1 MELPK
6 QQQSFAFSRTSL
18 SWFYYFYGFIYGSW
32 VSMIPTIV
40 NYLGLSTVELGM
52 ILLLGGI
59 GAMLGI
65 PIVSSLILSGGSAR
79 SILSGVFAL
88 SCMLPIAGFPWFG
101 IVGLSFGVLGVGIGS
116 AMYDVSNNSHAVT
129 LEKLLGQNII
139 GSLQAINS
147 FGNLCGVLCGG
158 ICGALHIPTFVFFA
172 IVGAAGSS
180 ISMLFYQFLVDAETE
195 SGLVPLQ
202 TDKEQG
208 EDKDEEKCEEQ
219 SVEMIR
225 SSSTVLEECS
235 SSSSSPRRINSENS
249 SERMQWLVQGVLV
262 HSVSCHAKS
271 FDDVIPPERRPLSI
285 DRRDRYHAT
294 SGKYVERSVNE
305 PEYCGWDS
313 RLIGLCFMGFM
324 NFLGVGSVN
333 NWSTIYFSGTLDTSP
348 FFTTLGYAFFQLFVM
363 IGQISSDFFVMRFG
377 PKNVLVFSGIMAFVG
392 ISTVVYAPSNPFLSP
407 RLTCAVSDS
416 CTVVGIVGYSI
427 TGMGFSSI
435 GPILI
440 SQTVRS
446 RSCML
451 SCTNSLSFKIHDFF
465 LYSYRAS

>member
-6 QQQSFAFSRTSL
+6 HQTSYAFSRTSL

-65 PIVSSLILSGGSAR
+65 PIVSNLILSSGSAR
-79 SILSGVFAL
+79 SILSGVFAI

-101 IVGLSFGVLGVGIGS
+101 IIGLSFGVLGVGIGS
-116 AMYDVSNNSHAVT
+116 AVYDVSNNSHAVT
-129 LEKLLGQNII
+129 LEKLLGENII

-195 SGLVPLQ
+195 RGLVPLP
-202 TDKEQG
+202 THEERNEEEQG
-208 EDKDEEKCEEQ
+208 DDDEEK

-225 SSSTVLEECS
+225 SSTALEECTS
-235 SSSSSPRRINSENS
+235 CSSSPKRIDSEKS
-249 SERMQWLVQGVLV
+249 SERSPWLEQGVLV

-271 FDDVIPPERRPLSI
+271 FDDLIPPERRLMSLS
-285 DRRDRYHAT
+285 RRERYHAT
-294 SGKYVERSVNE
+294 SDVHVERSAKE
-305 PEYCGWDS
+305 PEYWGWDS
-313 RLIGLCFMGFM
+313 RLVGLCFMGFM

-333 NWSTIYFSGTLDTSP
+333 NWSTVYFSGTLDTSP
-348 FFTTLGYAFFQLFVM
+348 FFTTLGYAFFELFVM
-363 IGQISSDFFVMRFG
+363 TGQISSDFFVMRFG
-377 PKNVLVFSGIMAFVG
+377 PKNVLVFSGILAFVG

-407 RLTCAVSDS
+407 GSTCEVSNS

-440 SQTVRS
+440 SQTV
-446 RSCML
+446 SCRH
-451 SCTNSLSFKIHDFF
+451 CI
-465 LYSYRAS
+465 SYMNLRCV